1 MIIRMTR
8 VRIAG
13 PRSLLDATL
22 RLLQDLEVVHVVR
35 PAIPGTHPLPPDGE
49 ARRLRRILD
58 DAEAA
63 LRSLKSSLAAPG
75 KAPAVTI
82 DLPRSAALARR
93 TRRKAERIALA
104 LSKLEDERLVL
115 LRYQEFLS
123 AFEPLLD
130 REITWPDGHAF
141 YVVLRAGAGDAV
153 QRLRASLAAAV
164 DGELE
169 LFHLEN
175 HVGRIA
181 AVRVSLGDRA
191 KGAAAHAAPGADDTM
206 MRRARTRV
214 VEYVR
219 ELPPGVGQF
228 NGRQRRTFVKPQRLE
243 NTVRFQVRIAA
254 NDQIETVPSRA
265 QRCRRSVLKVLA
277 AGHQLHARQ
286 PSSNFFRPRTEAP
299 RAFRRH

>member
-49 ARRLRRILD
+49 PRRLRRILD
-58 DAEAA
+58 DDEAA
-63 LRSLKSSLAAPG
+63 LRSLKATLAAPG

-169 LFHLEN
+169 LFSRPLSSGETA
-175 HVGRIA
+175 VLILTAA
-181 AVRVSLGDRA
+181 AVATKVGQLLSASRVQELPAPEGLGDTSMLHAMPALRA
-191 KGAAAHAAPGADDTM
+191 RLAEMPGAVARCEAERQALLDAAGPELEE
-206 MRRARTRV
+206 MRTW
-214 VEYVR
+214 
-219 ELPPGVGQF
+219 LHD
-228 NGRQRRTFVKPQRLE
+228 RLL
-243 NTVRFQVRIAA
+243 VLQA
-254 NDQIETVPSRA
+254 RA
-265 QRCRRSVLKVLA
+265 QAHTGFHLFVIEGSIP
-277 AGHQLHARQ
+277 G
-286 PSSNFFRPRTEAP
+286 PSSAR
-299 RAFRRH
+299 